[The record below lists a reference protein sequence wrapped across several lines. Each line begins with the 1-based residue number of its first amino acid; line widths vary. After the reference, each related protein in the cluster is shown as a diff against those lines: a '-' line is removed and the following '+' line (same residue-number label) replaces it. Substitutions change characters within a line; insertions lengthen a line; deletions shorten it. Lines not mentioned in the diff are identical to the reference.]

1 MKAGLI
7 HYVNVDENTSF
18 NKINIKLLTEKNYN
32 NFFYR
37 AINYFNLLKQECPYS
52 VDNAFHFFI
61 PLHHAD
67 ENRML
72 EKLTDSKSK
81 NKRLITMNFHINNSF
96 QFSLFREYYKDF
108 LVQVNGKS
116 FFDNYEIFML
126 ENLVPWSE
134 IRECNLM
141 CDDRTHEMKEIE
153 IK

>member
-1 MKAGLI
+1 
-7 HYVNVDENTSF
+7 
-18 NKINIKLLTEKNYN
+18 
-32 NFFYR
+32 
-37 AINYFNLLKQECPYS
+37 
-52 VDNAFHFFI
+52 
-61 PLHHAD
+61 
-67 ENRML
+67 
-72 EKLTDSKSK
+72 
-81 NKRLITMNFHINNSF
+81 MNFHINNSF

-141 CDDRTHEMKEIE
+141 CNDRINE